1 MEGKGLLNST
11 NLLSP
16 NEYKKNDEIR
26 LKYLQ
31 KLKCYFMKI
40 ILKGW
45 RMKKMYFF
53 KYIKYR
59 KCKNHEFCFR

>member
-31 KLKCYFMKI
+31 KYKTKKLFYENYFKR
-40 ILKGW
+40 LEDE
-45 RMKKMYFF
+45 
-53 KYIKYR
+53 
-59 KCKNHEFCFR
+59 KNVFV